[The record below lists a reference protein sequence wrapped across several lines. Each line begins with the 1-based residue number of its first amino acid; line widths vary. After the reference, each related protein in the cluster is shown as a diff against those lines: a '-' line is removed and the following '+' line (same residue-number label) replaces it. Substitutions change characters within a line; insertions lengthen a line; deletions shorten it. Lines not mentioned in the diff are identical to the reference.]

1 MFDYLAG
8 KLGSDF
14 GKLDLALGGFTVI
27 LDFFLCCCNAFCG
40 ESVVIVINLGK
51 GLLAVSA

>member
-27 LDFFLCCCNAFCG
+27 LDFFLCCCNAFRG
-40 ESVVIVINLGK
+40 ESVVIVVNLGK
-51 GLLAVSA
+51 GLLAVCA